1 MDNGIDVSHHN
12 RKFNWDKAKSQ
23 GVKFAFERA
32 MFGYNEDKE
41 FDRNW
46 RESKRVGIARGA
58 YGWPLHGMN
67 QEELARRFVNRW
79 KNDPGEM
86 PPVADFESTT
96 YHGNATFNELKRFLI
111 EVERL
116 SGVRPMIYTSQG
128 YWNSQPNH
136 TQQYWALNYLLWVA
150 NYTNAP
156 APRMPSVW
164 ANDGVPWTFWQYTSK
179 ADCRAYGG
187 DSTYMDLNRFNGD
200 EQAFRN
206 YLGEGG
212 SQPPAT
218 PTEDVLILVDQ
229 LWGRSEPVFESR
241 THSVIVR
248 KGELY
253 DKAGDKV
260 YEAASGITWQPIKV
274 PERIVYVSADEKYIK
289 EQ

>member
-1 MDNGIDVSHHN
+1 MIKGNDVSYHN
-12 RKFNWDKAKSQ
+12 SKMDWNKAKSM
-23 GVKFAFERA
+23 GVRFAFIRA

-46 RESKRVGIARGA
+46 AGTKKAGIPRGA

-67 QEELARRFVNRW
+67 QEEIARRFVNRW
-79 KNDPGEM
+79 IKDPGEL
-86 PPVADFESTT
+86 PPVADYEGTKN
-96 YHGNATFNELKRFLI
+96 HGKATFDELKRFLN

-116 SGVRPMIYTSQG
+116 SGIRPIIYTSQNA
-128 YWNSQPNH
+128 WNTQPNH
-136 TQQYWALNYLLWVA
+136 TKQLWALNYQLWVA
-150 NYTNAP
+150 NYTSASK
-156 APRMPSVW
+156 PRMPSVW
-164 ANDGVPWTFWQYTSK
+164 ANDGVPFTFWQYTST

-187 DSTYMDLNRFNGD
+187 DSKYMDLNWYNGNEEAFNK
-200 EQAFRN
+200 
-206 YLGEGG
+206 YLGGG
-212 SQPPAT
+212 PLPPTT

-260 YEAASGITWQPIKV
+260 YEPASKITWQPIKI
-274 PERIVYVSADEKYIK
+274 PDRIVYVSADKKYIK